1 MISNAS
7 NPGIAIKSAQEVRIH
22 SPEITMGGGHHLS
35 NLSSLSRFFVPVLM
49 KKEGLELDM
58 LLQSI
63 LLMLGS
69 LSVMKVSKG

>member
-22 SPEITMGGGHHLS
+22 SPEITMGGHHLS

-63 LLMLGS
+63 LLVLRS
-69 LSVMKVSKG
+69 LSVMKVFKG